1 MIGLIAAMR
10 EEVAGLTRLMDD
22 PTEKRVGNTH
32 IIEGWIAGGEVRVA
46 WGGVGSVRAAETARA
61 LASDERVQA
70 LVSVGYAG
78 AAHPSL
84 RTGMLVIADGAWHSN
99 GMSREESEWL
109 PCDPGIVR
117 RIDSAAGRLG
127 LERRVGPF
135 ATVDRLISLA
145 AEKKKIHEAFG
156 AVAVEMESAS
166 VGRAAR
172 DLGLPW
178 GAVRTISDDAVKD
191 LPAEAFLRE
200 WRKRGSFARGVRM
213 AVSDPASM
221 ARLAGL
227 LFGAWRARGPL
238 SRVLEALVEEL

>member
-10 EEVAGLTRLMDD
+10 EEIAGLARLIDD
-22 PTEKRVGNTH
+22 PKKKRVGN
-32 IIEGWIAGGEVRVA
+32 IRIVAGKIAGGEVSVA
-46 WGGVGSVRAAETARA
+46 WGGVGSARAAEAAGA
-61 LASDERVQA
+61 LAREGKVRA

-84 RTGMLVIADGAWHSN
+84 CTGMLVIADGAWYSN
-99 GMSREESEWL
+99 GMSRDESEWI

-117 RIDSAAGRLG
+117 RIDSAIGRLG
-127 LERRVGPF
+127 FESRVGPF

-145 AEKKKIHEAFG
+145 EEKKEIHRIFG
-156 AVAVEMESAS
+156 AIAVEMESAA
-166 VGRAAR
+166 VGAAAR

-178 GAVRTISDDAVKD
+178 GAVRVISDNAVKD
-191 LPAEAFLRE
+191 LPAEEFLRE

-227 LFGAWRARGPL
+227 LLGAWRARGPL
-238 SRVLEALVEEL
+238 NRVLESLVEES